1 MAVQLVNR
9 GMHLE
14 RRRRRAAGLIDWVDV
29 AVVGAGPAGLA
40 VSSELTR
47 AGLGH
52 VVLERGRVGESW
64 RTQRWDSF
72 RLNSQVWVNRVP
84 GELLAGPPEMFP
96 TAAEL
101 IEGLERLAD
110 RLPVAEGVEVLH
122 AEPAGGRWRLATSEG
137 PLLAGAVVV
146 ASGFQNVPRRPEYA
160 AALPGEILQLHVAD
174 YRRPDD
180 LEGAVLVVGGGQS
193 GVQIAADLLAG
204 GRRVYLST
212 SRVGRMPRHHR
223 GHDAFFWMRE
233 TGQLD
238 FPREHAEPATISA
251 TLPQISGASNGD
263 SISYQHLARHGA
275 TLLGPTLGWDEH
287 RLRLAPDVGEN
298 IRFADQASQLVRAVW
313 DAHAGHTNGEAPWRD
328 DPADAPAE
336 HLYDLAG
343 PESLD
348 LAAVGIST
356 VIWATGFQAS
366 LHWLPPN
373 ALDRDGQSRR
383 TGLHVI
389 GAPWL
394 THRASSNLYGIPAD
408 ATRLT
413 HQLSRAHHRA
423 AA

>member
-1 MAVQLVNR
+1 
-9 GMHLE
+9 
-14 RRRRRAAGLIDWVDV
+14 
-29 AVVGAGPAGLA
+29 
-40 VSSELTR
+40 
-47 AGLGH
+47 
-52 VVLERGRVGESW
+52 
-64 RTQRWDSF
+64 
-72 RLNSQVWVNRVP
+72 
-84 GELLAGPPEMFP
+84 
-96 TAAEL
+96 
-101 IEGLERLAD
+101 
-110 RLPVAEGVEVLH
+110 
-122 AEPAGGRWRLATSEG
+122 
-137 PLLAGAVVV
+137 
-146 ASGFQNVPRRPEYA
+146 
-160 AALPGEILQLHVAD
+160 
-174 YRRPDD
+174 
-180 LEGAVLVVGGGQS
+180 
-193 GVQIAADLLAG
+193 
-204 GRRVYLST
+204 
-212 SRVGRMPRHHR
+212 
-223 GHDAFFWMRE
+223 
-233 TGQLD
+233 
-238 FPREHAEPATISA
+238 
-251 TLPQISGASNGD
+251 
-263 SISYQHLARHGA
+263 
-275 TLLGPTLGWDEH
+275 LLGRTLGWDEH

-373 ALDRDGQSRR
+373 ALDRDGQSQR

-413 HQLSRAHHRA
+413 RQLSRAHHRA